1 MDPGQLFLL
10 LTCLGVVVA
19 TVFGFE
25 IAVFRLACRLCG
37 VPQPGF
43 VRTVG
48 MVSVLLFVPGLVDG
62 AVYAGLHSAYK
73 ASSYPVWEAGL
84 VQFFVALPVHM
95 AICSAIHAR
104 MMNIQLSEGV
114 AVWFVEKL
122 LKLVLLLVVVGVVA
136 AAILVRQLKG

>member
-1 MDPGQLFLL
+1 VNPGALL
-10 LTCLGVVVA
+10 AVLVCLGVVVA

-43 VRTVG
+43 ARTVG
-48 MVSVLLFVPGLVDG
+48 MVSVLLVVPGLVDG
-62 AVYAGLHSAYK
+62 VVYAGLHSAYQ
-73 ASSYPVWEAGL
+73 ASSYPIWEAGL

-104 MMNIQLSEGV
+104 MINIYLNEGV

-122 LKLVLLLVVVGVVA
+122 LKLALLLVVVGVVA
-136 AAILVRQLKG
+136 AAVLVRQLK